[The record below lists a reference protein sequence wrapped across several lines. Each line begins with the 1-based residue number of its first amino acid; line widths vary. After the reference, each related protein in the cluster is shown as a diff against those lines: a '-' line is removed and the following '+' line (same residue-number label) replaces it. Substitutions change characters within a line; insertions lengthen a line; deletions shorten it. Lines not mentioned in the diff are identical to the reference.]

1 MLPTEALSEAL
12 SWALGVDGS
21 AGWEPETPSADAVR
35 RDVEAWAEKVMAHK
49 GVWASQAAAI
59 QALVLHSASPQEAR
73 VAGRAAFNTR

>member
-21 AGWEPETPSADAVR
+21 AGWEPETPSADAMR
-35 RDVEAWAEKVMAHK
+35 RDVEAWVEQVMAHK

-59 QALVLHSASPQEAR
+59 QALVLRNAGPQEAR
-73 VAGRAAFNTR
+73 RPATAAFAAR

>member
-1 MLPTEALSEAL
+1 MSEAL

-21 AGWEPETPSADAVR
+21 AGWEPETPSADAMR
-35 RDVEAWAEKVMAHK
+35 RDVEAWVEKVMAHK

-73 VAGRAAFNTR
+73 RAASTAFKAR